1 MPVTTGPY
9 TPLTIS
15 GDSPQ
20 NGIGDPSLEYSSP
33 TDGWLAYSAV
43 ASNATT
49 HALYVSTHVAHTSDN
64 GKTWQ
69 FAQAV
74 NQSTDAT
81 IGSVAGAWRYE
92 VPALIFDP
100 GDGGKEWKLF
110 YHKYFANRVPTGMMQ
125 FGAIN
130 YRTAHDPAG
139 TWSAEIPLFGAGAAP
154 LAPFHNTRID
164 IQTLHPSLASTVS
177 VTEPGIVEISG
188 VLYMSASVL
197 NGKEVILLSS
207 SDHALS
213 WHYVATMLT
222 PADADPL
229 GFAFF
234 DATSISKGA
243 SNTHYLLAAPTASN
257 GLRAGT
263 MVFQFADITHGAL
276 ARDGNRKPILLDF
289 AKIEST
295 ARTGGSSDYSQHN
308 TNGGLLI
315 HEVKFGNDSLS
326 SFGIYQTKISL
337 P

>member
-1 MPVTTGPY
+1 MSVTEGPY

-33 TDGWLAYSAV
+33 ANGWLAYSAV

-49 HALYVSTHVAHTSDN
+49 HGQYVSTHIAHTSDK

-69 FAQAV
+69 FTQTV
-74 NQSTDAT
+74 NKSIDAT

-100 GDGGKEWKLF
+100 IDVGREWKLF

-139 TWSAEIPLFGAGAAP
+139 TWSAEIPLFGAGPAP
-154 LAPFHNTRID
+154 LAPFHNTPID
-164 IQTLHPSLASTVS
+164 IQTLHPSLANTVS
-177 VTEPGIVEISG
+177 VTEPGIAEVSG
-188 VLYMSASVL
+188 VLYMSVTVQS
-197 NGKEVILLSS
+197 GKEVVLLSS

-276 ARDGNRKPILLDF
+276 ARDGNRKLILLDF
-289 AKIEST
+289 AKIEGT

-315 HEVKFGNDSLS
+315 HEVKLGNASLS
-326 SFGIYQTKISL
+326 SFGIYQTQISL